1 MNNSVIILGINN
13 YTKDKYFNDSD
24 ISFIFK
30 NINHTKYFGL
40 HYTINDLSKLN
51 LTINLTEK
59 DYNIGFTKN
68 IFKSG
73 YNNESNV
80 TIEEEDEHNFFNS
93 QTKKICS
100 INSDTYRFFHFR
112 DTSFKIPK
120 VYISLFI
127 LHPFL
132 RPNRTESEN
141 HNLFFQLILFISYL
155 KDEINY
161 RLVDAIRAGN
171 EFKIDF
177 TENFIYIDIFCFSDI
192 AKKILEIIEE
202 IISNMNIKIENNY
215 EIYRDYAL
223 ETLNLKGNSNDNKLK
238 LEFYAKIYDDL
249 PVYNFYEFPID
260 EFKNKTVSFHETFN
274 SFIMQVYIYGFI
286 SEDESK
292 EICNI
297 FKKSNIKTFSDTLET
312 ANLNNGN
319 VSIINFVEKLM
330 NKNTIELNKTNYNY
344 HDEINNKI
352 YFYKRMSKYNYRS
365 SVFSYIIQDIY
376 DDIDSD
382 INVKIMTQKHIYLK
396 IVCKNQAE
404 CNKSNIL
411 DKVITQIDNSS
422 LNKKVDFI
430 GNRFYYYL
438 KNTQNFISNKHE
450 NFKTASLHKTYEN
463 LYERFNDSEN
473 KEIFDIDF
481 ETFKKNISDLNQIF
495 PNYYEFK

>member
-1 MNNSVIILGINN
+1 M
-13 YTKDKYFNDSD
+13 D
-24 ISFIFK
+24 
-30 NINHTKYFGL
+30 
-40 HYTINDLSKLN
+40 
-51 LTINLTEK
+51 
-59 DYNIGFTKN
+59 
-68 IFKSG
+68 
-73 YNNESNV
+73 
-80 TIEEEDEHNFFNS
+80 DEHNFFNS

-161 RLVDAIRAGN
+161 RLADAIRAGN

-202 IISNMNIKIENNY
+202 IISKLNLKIENNY

-223 ETLNLKGNSNDNKLK
+223 ETLNLKGNNTDNRLK
-238 LEFYAKIYDDL
+238 LEFYKIIYDDL

-260 EFKNKTVSFHETFN
+260 EFKNKTVSFNETFN

-297 FKKSNIKTFSDTLET
+297 FKKSNINTFSDTLET

-330 NKNTIELNKTNYNY
+330 NKKEIKGNITYNYTEKTNNKTY
-344 HDEINNKI
+344 I
-352 YFYKRMSKYNYRS
+352 YKRMSKYNYRS
-365 SVFSYIIQDIY
+365 CVFTYIIEDIFN
-376 DDIDSD
+376 D
-382 INVKIMTQKHIYLK
+382 INSNITFSLSTQKYMHLIF
-396 IVCKNQAE
+396 ICKNE
-404 CNKSNIL
+404 TNCTNKNIL
-411 DKVITQIDNSS
+411 EKVIF
-422 LNKKVDFI
+422 LFNKTELDEHVDLI
-430 GNRFYYYL
+430 GDRFYYYL
-438 KNTQNFISNKHE
+438 RSTEIYIADRHNTL
-450 NFKTASLHKTYEN
+450 KTSSLQKSYEN
-463 LYERFNDSEN
+463 LYNRFNSTEKKN
-473 KEIFDIDF
+473 FDIDF
-481 ETFKKNISDLNQIF
+481 ETFKKNISDLNQEF
-495 PNYYEFK
+495 PNYTTFK